1 MDEGFAMNQV
11 NIQKNGRVA
20 VVRFDRG
27 HAANPLSMQLMRELT
42 EAARQF
48 EEDAATS
55 SVILSGRADNFT
67 FGFDLKDTETRA
79 LRALPLEEQRIT
91 VAQGRRMCRAWEDL
105 PQLTISAIEGWCVGG
120 GVALAVATD
129 LRIAGQETVFSVPE
143 IERGMNMS
151 WGSVPRITNLVGPA
165 RAKRIILLA
174 EQLSASEAVAW
185 GLADRT
191 VATGEAVE
199 AALQMAERAAA
210 MPPVAL
216 KMGKQ
221 AINAYANA
229 LAETASHAD
238 FDQFA
243 LAINSEDGVE
253 GIASFLEK
261 RDPRF
266 NGR

>member
-1 MDEGFAMNQV
+1 MNHV
-11 NIQKNGRVA
+11 EIEKKGRIA

-27 HAANPLSMQLMRELT
+27 TAANPLSIRLMRELT
-42 EAARQF
+42 ETARQF
-48 EEDAATS
+48 EEDAQTS
-55 SVILSGRADNFT
+55 AIILSGRADNFT
-67 FGFDLKDTETRA
+67 FGFDLKDPETRA
-79 LRALPLEEQRIT
+79 LLDMPLDQRRIAI
-91 VAQGRRMCRAWEDL
+91 AQGKRMCRAWEDL

-120 GVALAVATD
+120 GVALTVATD
-129 LRIAGQETVFSVPE
+129 LRVAGAQAVFNVPE

-174 EQLSASEAVAW
+174 EKVPAEQAVAW
-185 GLADRT
+185 GLADHVT
-191 VATGEAVE
+191 ATGQAVDR
-199 AALQMAERAAA
+199 ARDQAELAAA

-216 KMGKQ
+216 TMGKQ

-243 LAINSEDGVE
+243 LAIGSEDGVE

-261 RDPRF
+261 RAPRF
-266 NGR
+266 KGR